1 MEQAAGKNPPRLRMQ
16 FPHIRV
22 IEITK
27 PVVAWQHMAVN
38 TRFATGVHALVLL
51 AAEPDVL
58 QTSEDVARKLNTNPV
73 VIRRVF
79 SLLQQAELVESQKGP
94 HGGSKL
100 ARPAKEI
107 TLSHIHRALDAG
119 GLFHSVTFSGANHA
133 KVSSTLDQVFANVSK
148 AVEKELAQ
156 TTLSQLAKKAA
167 KKAHH

>member
-1 MEQAAGKNPPRLRMQ
+1 MGRIGIPLYDSYECDC
-16 FPHIRV
+16 IRFRG
-22 IEITK
+22 IEFQE
-27 PVVAWQHMAVN
+27 PVLAWQHMAVN

-79 SLLQQAELVESQKGP
+79 SLLQAAELVESQKGP

-107 TLSHIHRALDAG
+107 TLSHVHRALDAG
-119 GLFHSVTFSGANHA
+119 GLFHAVSFSGSVHA
-133 KVSSTLDQVFANVSK
+133 KVNSALDQVFSNVSK

-156 TTLSQLAKKAA
+156 TTLSQIVKKVAKAT
-167 KKAHH
+167 HH

>member
-1 MEQAAGKNPPRLRMQ
+1 
-16 FPHIRV
+16 
-22 IEITK
+22 
-27 PVVAWQHMAVN
+27 MAVN

-107 TLSHIHRALDAG
+107 TLSHVHRALDTG
-119 GLFHSVTFSGANHA
+119 GLFHPVSFSGAHHA
-133 KVSSTLDQVFANVSK
+133 KVTSTLDQVFANVSK

-156 TTLSQLAKKAA
+156 TTLSQLVKKAS
-167 KKAHH
+167 KKPHH